1 MTQIYDTTAEYAQTA
16 GESMDLALQDM
27 EKIETLLRGETM
39 RSALTAEERLEI
51 IKKAR
56 ELRDLAESMEI
67 MAQGMENL
75 AIY

>member
-1 MTQIYDTTAEYAQTA
+1 MTQIFEATAEYAQTA
-16 GESMDLALQDM
+16 GESMDLALQDL
-27 EKIETLLRGETM
+27 ERIATLLGGPTM

-56 ELRDLAESMEI
+56 ELRDLAGFINDRLETIER
-67 MAQGMENL
+67 A

>member
-1 MTQIYDTTAEYAQTA
+1 MTQIFEATTEYAQTA
-16 GESMDLALQDM
+16 GESMELALQDL
-27 EKIETLLRGETM
+27 ERIETLLRGESM

-56 ELRDLAESMEI
+56 ELRDLAESLGI
-67 MAQGMENL
+67 MVQGMENL

>member
-1 MTQIYDTTAEYAQTA
+1 MTQIFEATAEYAQTA
-16 GESMDLALQDM
+16 SESMELALQDM

>member
-1 MTQIYDTTAEYAQTA
+1 MTQIFEATAEYAQTA
-16 GESMDLALQDM
+16 GESMELALQDM